1 MSLFDSAW
9 SQLGAVG
16 VVFFFVVLLATGRL
30 VPVSTLRREL
40 DAAVRRAE
48 DWKEAH
54 ALERKAREIQAA
66 KDDEILNLLRTLTAA
81 PGREPAA

>member
-1 MSLFDSAW
+1 VSLFGSAW
-9 SQLGAVG
+9 AQLGAVG
-16 VVFFFVVLLATGRL
+16 VVFFFVILLATGRL

-40 DAAVRRAE
+40 DAAITRAE

-66 KDDEILNLLRTLTAA
+66 KDDEILNLLRTLTSA
-81 PGREPAA
+81 PREPAA